1 MAFSYIKSKL
11 ITTNTFSSLRSKNI
25 VAVGATKN
33 SLFMPHCSTILSSK
47 FTRYSVVPVVGLVGV
62 GRLQHNINHTH
73 CFLHTTKR
81 FCQAKTEPKSLNW
94 SMRVQ
99 RLMGFCGRICGFSLV
114 FRAMFVI
121 AICGAGIQRVPY
133 SGRFHLSLI
142 EMLDDLLGEL
152 GSRSLRRN
160 TKGNYSLY
168 QTLELFGYNL

>member
-11 ITTNTFSSLRSKNI
+11 ITTNTFSSLCSKNI
-25 VAVGATKN
+25 LAVGATKN

-142 EMLDDLLGEL
+142 EMLDDLLGDI
-152 GSRSLRRN
+152 G
-160 TKGNYSLY
+160 
-168 QTLELFGYNL
+168 

>member
-11 ITTNTFSSLRSKNI
+11 ITTNTFSSLCSKNI

-94 SMRVQ
+94 SMRWDFVGEYVALVWCSVLCLLLLFVVQ
-99 RLMGFCGRICGFSLV
+99 EYKESHTQEGSIF
-114 FRAMFVI
+114 
-121 AICGAGIQRVPY
+121 
-133 SGRFHLSLI
+133 LSLKCWMI
-142 EMLDDLLGEL
+142 C
-152 GSRSLRRN
+152 
-160 TKGNYSLY
+160 
-168 QTLELFGYNL
+168 